1 MRAAQSVMA
10 DLAVSGLTAEQLAL
24 VIELS
29 ATVAAEARPVEDK
42 SAQRRRAKDRAYQAD
57 KRRQNRQISAD
68 SDDAVGSN
76 ERDILTS
83 REDLPQEPN
92 GSLPQGAKR
101 TKSAVRWS
109 CPLGVQPG
117 HWSDFLANRSR
128 KRCAQTQTAYDA
140 VLADIAKFADD
151 EWPPGRLVEH
161 AAAKGWASIND
172 PRSDYGKRPHS
183 ERQSGWETAYHA
195 NMGAEGHS

>member
-1 MRAAQSVMA
+1 MSFNVATLEALQA
-10 DLAVSGLTAEQLAL
+10 EGLDLAACIRVLSTVEPKPDTA
-24 VIELS
+24 
-29 ATVAAEARPVEDK
+29 
-42 SAQRRRAKDRAYQAD
+42 AD
-57 KRRQNRQISAD
+57 KRRAWDRERKAEKRAEAKSGGMSGGNPPD
-68 SDDAVGSN
+68 VGSN
-76 ERDILTS
+76 DRDILTS

-195 NMGAEGHS
+195 SMGAEGHS